1 MSFAPYNNEPGMIQP
16 RLLGAFEIAKFGAT
30 YEYSA
35 RPEGDRQGMWPGYPH
50 RIFTCDGDRA
60 ALVLKTVA
68 YVITDENE
76 DGSPVFEKWEL
87 KRHKAYA

>member
-1 MSFAPYNNEPGMIQP
+1 MSFAPYYNTSDMNQP
-16 RLLGAFEIAKFGAT
+16 RLLGALEIAKFGAT

-35 RPEGDRQGMWPGYPH
+35 RPDGDRQGMWPGYPH
-50 RIFTCDGDRA
+50 RIFTIDGDRA

-68 YVITDENE
+68 YVITDELE

>member
-1 MSFAPYNNEPGMIQP
+1 MSFAPYYNTAEMTQP
-16 RLLGAFEIAKFGAT
+16 RLLGAFDTVFGT
-30 YEYSA
+30 HFEFSD
-35 RPEGDRQGMWPGYPH
+35 RPDGDRQGMWPGYPH
-50 RIFTCDGDRA
+50 RVFTIDGDRA

-87 KRHKAYA
+87 KRHKAYV

>member
-1 MSFAPYNNEPGMIQP
+1 MCIAPYNNEPGMIQP
-16 RLLGAFEIAKFGAT
+16 RLLGAFDTVFGAHF
-30 YEYSA
+30 EYSA

-50 RIFTCDGDRA
+50 RVFTIDGDRA

-68 YVITDENE
+68 YVITDELE